1 MVWLWYITAMVGK
14 IKYMASA
21 CLAGVNCRYDG
32 TSREDAYVSAL
43 FKKGLVIPFC
53 PEIFGE
59 MGIPRKRVQ
68 IIEGD
73 GNDVIDNHAR
83 VMDADETD
91 RTEQMIKG
99 AEKTAAFGTIVSP
112 EIIFLKSK
120 SPSCGVSP
128 KIGVTT
134 ALLMKSGFNLRE
146 VGE

>member
-1 MVWLWYITAMVGK
+1 
-14 IKYMASA
+14 MASA

-32 TSREDAYVSAL
+32 TSREDADLSTL
-43 FKKGLVIPFC
+43 FTKGLVIPFC

-68 IIEGD
+68 IIDGD
-73 GNDVIDNHAR
+73 GNDVIDNRAR
-83 VMDADETD
+83 IMDSDGTD

-99 AEKTAAFGTIVSP
+99 AEKTAALGNIVSP

-120 SPSCGVSP
+120 SPSCGLSP
-128 KIGVTT
+128 KIGVT
-134 ALLMKSGFNLRE
+134 AAMLLRNGFNLRE